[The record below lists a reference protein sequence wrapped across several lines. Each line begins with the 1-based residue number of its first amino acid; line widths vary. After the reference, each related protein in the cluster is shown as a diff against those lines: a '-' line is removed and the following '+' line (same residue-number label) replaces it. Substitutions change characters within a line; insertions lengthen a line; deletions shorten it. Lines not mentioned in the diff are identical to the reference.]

1 MTVVRW
7 NPWRE
12 IDTLQRQINNLF
24 EDTITPSSSFERNL
38 VRVPAAELQETEDA
52 IHLKLE
58 LPGMSAKDLD
68 IQVTEDAVHISGE
81 RKSETKTEQKG
92 TIKSEFYYGQFQRV
106 IPLSARVQNTK
117 VTAEYKDGILSLTLP
132 KADKERNKVVKI
144 NLEQHT
150 A

>member
-1 MTVVRW
+1 MTLVRW

-24 EDTITPSSSFERNL
+24 EENIAPSGSFARNL

-81 RKSETKTEQKG
+81 RKSETKTQQKG
-92 TIKSEFYYGQFQRV
+92 AVKSEFYYGQFQRI
-106 IPLSARVQNTK
+106 IPLSARVENTK
-117 VTAEYKDGILSLTLP
+117 VTAEYKDGILNLTLP
-132 KADKERNKVVKI
+132 KADKERNKVVKV
-144 NLEQHT
+144 NLEQPT